1 MTYHFKGRE
10 KKNPLQN
17 YTVPFGR
24 CCTLTRCVYIYVHG
38 CFVQFGYCP
47 IRFDTLSVTMSSAR
61 CFRKREQ
68 INISNQ
74 STVLYLRSDQWPSI
88 TKLLNWSSETYCPS
102 SLIICTS
109 TMLSKL
115 NLTHPHIQVP
125 YSRQF
130 ILNFIS
136 LHFCKPRPADLPVTL
151 LPYLHKLFRD
161 KKYPQVEGQL
171 QLLNL
176 SEKSTSNHYK
186 KYRQLGSLNNFE
198 ALHSQL

>member
-10 KKNPLQN
+10 KKKPLQN
-17 YTVPFGR
+17 DTVPFGR
-24 CCTLTRCVYIYVHG
+24 CCTQTRGVYIYIYVHG
-38 CFVQFGYCP
+38 CFLRFGYCP
-47 IRFDTLSVTMSSAR
+47 IKFDTLSLTMSSAR

-74 STVLYLRSDQWPSI
+74 SAVLYLRSDQWPSI
-88 TKLLNWSSETYCPS
+88 TKPLKNWSSETYCPS

-109 TMLSKL
+109 TLLSKL
-115 NLTHPHIQVP
+115 NLTRPHIQVP
-125 YSRQF
+125 YCRQF
-130 ILNFIS
+130 ILNFNS
-136 LHFCKPRPADLPVTL
+136 SHFCKPGPADLPVTL

-176 SEKSTSNHYK
+176 SEKSNFKSLK
-186 KYRQLGSLNNFE
+186 KIQATWAIKQL
-198 ALHSQL
+198 